1 MIEHPIGHT
10 SIALRFSLY
19 RYSSMQE
26 KKYYHKLKL
35 GSMPVQRQRKQRYVE
50 SHSNSGG
57 FAHADNREGLQRM
70 IEGGELGHVHENEQM
85 RPHSHGRG

>member
-1 MIEHPIGHT
+1 
-10 SIALRFSLY
+10 
-19 RYSSMQE
+19 
-26 KKYYHKLKL
+26 
-35 GSMPVQRQRKQRYVE
+35 MPVQRQRKQRYVE